1 MHTVK
6 NTLLVSLI
14 TVLSFGL
21 VYSQLCNTVC
31 AFYACSPSAVARSL
45 APASDNKAASEESK
59 PECSKHSQAGHQ
71 SSKEQSHTRQGDP
84 MPVPQ
89 NQGNSHQPEGCP
101 GHADQTALM
110 SAAASSTCAATHLN
124 SQPVDGEFHVE
135 DSTSVSMLA
144 GVSFII
150 KPDRSPPRLTVSVL
164 RI

>member
-6 NTLLVSLI
+6 TTLLVSLI
-14 TVLSFGL
+14 TVLSVGL

-31 AFYACSPSAVARSL
+31 AFYACSPSAVPRSL
-45 APASDNKAASEESK
+45 APAGDNSPTREESK
-59 PECSKHSQAGHQ
+59 PECSKHSQAADQPG
-71 SSKEQSHTRQGDP
+71 KGQSHTRQGDP
-84 MPVPQ
+84 VPVPQ
-89 NQGNSHQPEGCP
+89 NQGNSHQSEGCP
-101 GHADQTALM
+101 SHADQTALM

-135 DSTSVSMLA
+135 DSTSVRMLA

-150 KPDRSPPRLTVSVL
+150 KPDRSPPRLTISVL